1 MSQSIKFDNV
11 ELMNASYTPKAVRHD
26 SSPVREMEILELA
39 REDGGV
45 LVSER
50 FRPKVIEIEGTLKA
64 SSRSA
69 LDSLIDDFKELLSR
83 KNKNLDISYGGS
95 TRRYI
100 AYAEE
105 IRINRDYYHNLFV
118 PYYVRF
124 IVPSGIGKDTTETA
138 ALDGVDADPPYTGNV
153 SFEGSA
159 EPKPKITLTIG
170 SGWYYA
176 KGIQFENTTRS
187 EKCIITLR
195 KYGYFS
201 DGDILIIDCDEK
213 KVTLKKYMYY
223 YWTDEEIEF
232 YGVIPSFQIGS
243 NDIEIKAGNL
253 VDQQFVPDETKTL
266 VDDKIYGNNYVAQS
280 FMVSHTDETY
290 NGYYLRIK
298 KVGSPPDALYVEVR
312 DDNNGK
318 PGSYVAG
325 SSVSISAADVG
336 TSFDWIL
343 ANTEVNFTLN
353 ANTKYWLVVSMA
365 AGQGDINNCYS
376 WRGNSGI
383 AANYGRGHVVKTTDY
398 GANFTNYIDQDKGFK
413 LLFGG
418 KADTSPQLTLDIDYY
433 KRWL

>member
-26 SSPVREMEILELA
+26 SSPIREMEILELA

-83 KNKNLDISYGGS
+83 RNKNLDISYGGS

-100 AYAEE
+100 AFAEE

-124 IVPSGIGKDTTETA
+124 IVPSGVGKDINETA
-138 ALDGVDADPPYTGNV
+138 ALDGVDADPTYTGSV

-159 EPKPKITLTIG
+159 PPKPKITLTIG
-170 SGWYYA
+170 SGWDYA

-187 EKCIITLR
+187 EKCIINKGT
-195 KYGYFS
+195 YFS
-201 DGDILIIDCDEK
+201 DGDVLIIDCDEK
-213 KVTLKKYMYY
+213 KVTLN
-223 YWTDEEIEF
+223 DEEIEF

-243 NDIEIKAGNL
+243 NDIEIKAGNI
-253 VDQQFVPDETKTL
+253 VDQQFVPDEAKTL
-266 VDDKIYGNNYVAQS
+266 VDDKIYGDNYVAQS
-280 FMVSHTDETY
+280 FMVSHTDKTY
-290 NGYYLRIK
+290 QGYYLRIK
-298 KVGSPPDALYVEVR
+298 KIGDPSTYGNPSLYVEVR
-312 DDNNGK
+312 TDLNGK
-318 PGSYVAG
+318 PYQVVSGSAT
-325 SSVSISAADVG
+325 SISVNDVG

-343 ANTEVNFTLN
+343 VNTAATFKLN
-353 ANTKYWLVVSMA
+353 ANTKYWLVVFMS
-365 AGQGDINNCYS
+365 AGNGDINNCYV

-398 GANFTNYIDQDKGFK
+398 GGNYTDYTDQDKGFK

-418 KADTSPQLTLDIDYY
+418 KPDTSPQLTLDIDYY